1 VTSTD
6 TLTQL
11 GEKDLR
17 ACIRDLVA
25 LSAMPTWWI
34 GRSPAAIAESVR
46 DLLVSMLRAE
56 AAYVQ
61 VREPIT
67 HQTRVTVI
75 GTSQGEVETALA
87 EPRHTGDDRRL
98 RFASFPIALNGELGR
113 LAAGSSRPEFPNHIE
128 TLLLQVTAN
137 QVAVVLRHTALL
149 MRHQGG
155 EQLLAGYVAQ
165 QAAVADLGLRALG
178 GIDIDLVLDE
188 ATHVVC
194 DTLGADL
201 SEVLELSEDA
211 ESLLLRAGVGWH
223 PGLVGGARVSAGRDS
238 QGGYTLAMSE
248 PVIVDDLGSE
258 TRFAVPQILTEH
270 GTVSGITVII
280 HHHHRP
286 FGVLG
291 VHTREP
297 RRFTL
302 QDVNFMQ
309 SVANLL
315 AAALQHHQV
324 QTEREE
330 LLHQLQQAV
339 AARDRAVGIVSH
351 DLGNPLS
358 TIQICAT
365 ALLDPDPPSA
375 TGTRHMAEIIQRS
388 ATWMQQILHDLLDR
402 ASLDSGRLVLDRQTT
417 PLPRLLDAA
426 QLMFAPV
433 AQEHGVS
440 FTVESGAGLPAVDA
454 DPARLLQVLSNLL
467 GNAMKFTPTGG
478 RVVLSVSADEDVFTA
493 VGAPSLRSPSV
504 RFAVSDD
511 GPGITPEDLSHIFDW
526 FWQSKPEGRS
536 GTGLGLA
543 IAKGLIEAH
552 RGRLRV
558 ESTPGKGSTFWF
570 ALPVAGPD

>member
-1 VTSTD
+1 
-6 TLTQL
+6 
-11 GEKDLR
+11 
-17 ACIRDLVA
+17 
-25 LSAMPTWWI
+25 MPTWWI
-34 GRSPAAIAESVR
+34 GRSPGAIAESVR

-67 HQTRVTVI
+67 HQTLVTVI

-87 EPRHTGDDRRL
+87 GARRNADDMRL

-137 QVAVVLRHTALL
+137 QVAIALRHTALL
-149 MRHQGG
+149 MRHQEG

-178 GIDIDLVLDE
+178 GIEIDLVLDE

-201 SEVLELSEDA
+201 SEVLELSQDA
-211 ESLLLRAGVGWH
+211 ESLVLRAGAGWN
-223 PGLVGGARVSAGRDS
+223 PELVGQARVSAGQDS

-248 PVIVDDLGSE
+248 PVIVDDLRSE

-270 GTVSGITVII
+270 GVVSGITVII

-324 QTEREE
+324 QSEREA
-330 LLHQLQQAV
+330 LLHQLRQAV

-375 TGTRHMAEIIQRS
+375 AGTRHMAEIIQRS

-478 RVVLSVSADEDVFTA
+478 RVVLSVSADEDVFSA
-493 VGAPSLRSPSV
+493 VGAPSVRSPSV

-511 GPGITPEDLSHIFDW
+511 GPGITSEDLSHIFDW

>member
-1 VTSTD
+1 
-6 TLTQL
+6 
-11 GEKDLR
+11 
-17 ACIRDLVA
+17 
-25 LSAMPTWWI
+25 MPTWWI
-34 GRSPAAIAESVR
+34 GRSPGAIAESVR

-67 HQTRVTVI
+67 HQTLVTVI

-87 EPRHTGDDRRL
+87 GARRNADDMRL

-137 QVAVVLRHTALL
+137 QVAIALRHTALL
-149 MRHQGG
+149 MRHQEG

-178 GIDIDLVLDE
+178 GIEIDLVLDE

-201 SEVLELSEDA
+201 SEVLELSQDA
-211 ESLLLRAGVGWH
+211 ESLVLRAGAGWN
-223 PGLVGGARVSAGRDS
+223 PELVGQARVSAGQDS

-248 PVIVDDLGSE
+248 PVIVDDLRSE

-270 GTVSGITVII
+270 GVVSGITVII

-324 QTEREE
+324 QSEREA
-330 LLHQLQQAV
+330 LLHQLRQAV

-375 TGTRHMAEIIQRS
+375 AGTRHMAEIIQRS

-478 RVVLSVSADEDVFTA
+478 RVVLSVSADEDVFSA
-493 VGAPSLRSPSV
+493 VGAPSVRSPSV

-511 GPGITPEDLSHIFDW
+511 GPGITSEDLSHIFDW

-536 GTGLGLA
+536 GAGLGLA